1 MRAFC
6 SKLAVR
12 ASKCRKQPASGLALA
27 VLLSCLVEGCSSVPP
42 SLGGMPAGMP
52 ERPANPPA
60 YPAVHDMP
68 PARTDVPLNEADKKK
83 LKEELDATRKRAAH
97 RAGRPDP
104 TVNGAESA
112 GTNRNP

>member
-1 MRAFC
+1 MCCNLRCDANE
-6 SKLAVR
+6 
-12 ASKCRKQPASGLALA
+12 Q
-27 VLLSCLVEGCSSVPP
+27 LSNPCSSV
-42 SLGGMPAGMP
+42 P

-83 LKEELDATRKRAAH
+83 LKEELDATRKRAAQ

-104 TVNGAESA
+104 TTVNGAESA
-112 GTNRNP
+112 GPNRNP